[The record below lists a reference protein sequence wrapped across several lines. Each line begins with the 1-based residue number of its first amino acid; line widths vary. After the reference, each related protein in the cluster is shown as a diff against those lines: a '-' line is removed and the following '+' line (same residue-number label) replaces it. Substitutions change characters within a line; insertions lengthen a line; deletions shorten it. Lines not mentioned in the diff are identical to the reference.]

1 MLNSHICALDIGS
14 SKLSACVAEFKN
26 KNISRIFFESVPSKG
41 VKEGVPVDSIELVS
55 CLTKLMKALRE
66 KSGLKIKYIYTNI
79 SGQDIL
85 TKHSRAIIPL
95 AERGNKVITVS
106 DMERVNEQARI
117 LGSNLQEEIVQ
128 ALAYGYTI
136 DSKSNIM
143 NPLGLYSH
151 RLEVDLYLVCTR
163 LAAVQSLSRSIQQ
176 SGYEIKEMFFSGL
189 ATSRVCLEN
198 KGNEGLN
205 IFCDIGSDIT
215 ELLIFRDGYLRDI
228 EILPVGGNNLTQ
240 ILCDELKIP
249 FDLAEDIKKSHA
261 VIGDSAQIK
270 EDKEI
275 LVKKTNLYKP
285 IKQRMVSELI
295 TQGARNISAKIKGA
309 IEKKL
314 SCYEVNN
321 FIISGRTILLEGF
334 IETLETG
341 ILIPVKIAKL
351 SHPMA
356 ASLVKENEELAGQKY
371 LTYMTCLGILL
382 EAVTKR
388 PALTSSTAQPAK
400 NLIFKAV
407 NRFKEVYQEYF

>member
-341 ILIPVKIAKL
+341 ILIPVK
-351 SHPMA
+351 
-356 ASLVKENEELAGQKY
+356 
-371 LTYMTCLGILL
+371 
-382 EAVTKR
+382 
-388 PALTSSTAQPAK
+388 
-400 NLIFKAV
+400 
-407 NRFKEVYQEYF
+407 